1 MSRTAAFLVLAFLLS
16 AAGSAIAQEVDR
28 SKLPPEPEGF
38 RLDGDLESGA
48 RVFQKSCAVCHGPE
62 GTGEGRIKT
71 DPPPRDLTDPD
82 ALKTASD
89 WELYQV
95 VLNGGQVLGLSQKM
109 LPWKDT
115 LEDEEILDV
124 ATYVRSLA
132 RTGR

>member
-1 MSRTAAFLVLAFLLS
+1 MSRTLAFLFL
-16 AAGSAIAQEVDR
+16 AAAASVGASTVAQEVDR
-28 SKLPPEPEGF
+28 SELPPEPEGF

-48 RVFQKSCAVCHGPE
+48 RVFQKSCALCHGPE

-115 LEDEEILDV
+115 LEEEEILDV
-124 ATYVRSLA
+124 ATYVRSLS
-132 RTGR
+132 RSDS